1 MSAEMHTAVP
11 NEPSRTSTPLSK
23 FTSYALLPGCLIVG
37 IGAACLLLDSGRPPA
52 TVALGISI
60 LTLLIVAIAE
70 RLMPYEK
77 SWNHSFGDLRADMA
91 SMTIVAGGVENSIG
105 ILAPVIAASVYASL
119 ERTGLHITAF
129 PTNWPILLQALL
141 LVLLADLAK
150 YWFHR
155 FSHEHPAGWRLHSV
169 HHAVKRVYWLNGFR
183 IHPLYHLINFLIAIL
198 PWLCL
203 GVGADTVALYSV
215 ILAISAAFQHAN
227 IALNNGWLN
236 YVFNTNELHRWHH
249 SRVLEESNANYGAV
263 LVVWDLLFG
272 TYRPRTPGHPR
283 ETGMVVEDGYP
294 LHSYFRQLVIPFS
307 TRFWQRVE
315 RHVSHENSDSKKP
328 R

>member
-1 MSAEMHTAVP
+1 MHTVVRG
-11 NEPSRTSTPLSK
+11 EPARVSTPIAK
-23 FTSYALLPGCLIVG
+23 FASHALLPGCLVTG
-37 IGAACLLLDSGRPPA
+37 IGSALVLLDNGAPPA

-60 LTLLIVAIAE
+60 ATLFIVAVME
-70 RLMPYEK
+70 RLLPYQK

-91 SMTIVAGGVENSIG
+91 SMAIVAGGVENIIG
-105 ILAPVIAASVYASL
+105 ILAPVVAASAYAA
-119 ERTGLHITAF
+119 LHQSGMQVSAF
-129 PTNWPILLQALL
+129 PSHWPILLQAVL

-155 FSHEHPAGWRLHSV
+155 FSHEHPVGWRLHSV

-183 IHPLYHLINFLIAIL
+183 IHPLYHLINFLIAVL

-203 GVGADTVALYSV
+203 GVDAKVVALYSV

-227 IALNNGWLN
+227 IALSNGWLS

-249 SRVLEESNANYGAV
+249 SRVLRESNANYGAV

-272 TYRPRTPGHPR
+272 TYRPRTPGHPA
-283 ETGMVVEDGYP
+283 ETGMVIEEGYP
-294 LHSYFRQLVIPFS
+294 LHSYFRQLVIPFA
-307 TRFWQRVE
+307 TRFWRQRE
-315 RHVSHENSDSKKP
+315 HAAHEK
-328 R
+328 

>member
-1 MSAEMHTAVP
+1 MSVEMHTAVQA
-11 NEPSRTSTPLSK
+11 EPARGKPPAVATPIAK
-23 FTSYALLPGCLIVG
+23 FASHALLPGCLVAG
-37 IGAACLLLDSGRPPA
+37 IGSALLLLENAVSPA
-52 TVALGISI
+52 SVALGISI
-60 LTLLIVAIAE
+60 TTLIIVAVME
-70 RLMPYEK
+70 RLLPYEK

-91 SMTIVAGGVENSIG
+91 SMAIVAGGVENIIG
-105 ILAPVIAASVYASL
+105 ILAPVIVASVYASFY
-119 ERTGLHITAF
+119 RSGVDISAF
-129 PTNWPILLQALL
+129 PSDWPILLQAVL

-155 FSHEHPAGWRLHSV
+155 FSHEHPVGWRLHSV

-203 GVGADTVALYSV
+203 GADAHVVALYSV

-227 IALNNGWLN
+227 IALNNRWLS

-249 SRVLEESNANYGAV
+249 SRMLHESNANYGAV

-272 TYRPRTPGHPR
+272 TYRARTPGHPA
-283 ETGMVVEDGYP
+283 ETGMVIEEGYP

-307 TRFWQRVE
+307 TRFWRQRE
-315 RHVSHENSDSKKP
+315 HAAHEK
-328 R
+328 